1 MFFEPDH
8 RKEAVTASLVLT
20 LLLTGSVPIARLTAP
35 TESITE
41 PAQAFAGTGVWV
53 DWTELDGDDP
63 AFTTDDLDRAADQG
77 ISTLY
82 IQIARQTGGD
92 PVYRRDRVTGLID
105 HARGRNMSVIG
116 WYLPLLDG
124 GGRDDDVAK
133 AAQGLQLDG
142 YALDVEHRSG
152 SATARNAELAALT
165 KRHRELFGTKY
176 PLGAIVLPTVLF
188 TEVNPDWWGGPYPY
202 EQMATDFDT
211 LLVMSYATDRKA
223 PWSDSYVHVS
233 ADVTYLRALDADV
246 DLHIIGGYGPRFTVD
261 EAEKTARAAKEWC
274 ANGVSI
280 YAGADVTGEGWKRVV
295 DNFARTELPC
305 RPTTCVDRGVETIS
319 AGAFSPGN
327 YALLP
332 AADSELA
339 RILGLI
345 NATDADVVV
354 HGHTDSS
361 GESSDNLELSK
372 KRASAVMDWFVTRG
386 VTSSRI
392 TVKPWGEQCPIRSNS
407 TAEGRQ
413 SNRRVDVEIAKAG

>member
-92 PVYRRDRVTGLID
+92 PVYRRDRVEGLID

-133 AAQGLQLDG
+133 AAQGLHLDA

-202 EQMATDFDT
+202 EQMAADFDT

-233 ADVTYLRALDADV
+233 ADVTYLRALD
-246 DLHIIGGYGPRFTVD
+246 
-261 EAEKTARAAKEWC
+261 

-332 AADSELA
+332 GADSELA